1 MDIVGIPTGINLT
14 VSVIVFEPYYK
25 KDDYPHVSLYPEI
38 PIHVGN
44 HLFYNK

>member
-25 KDDYPHVSLYPEI
+25 KDDYPHVSVSPGTTI
-38 PIHVGN
+38 PLTITIE
-44 HLFYNK
+44 